1 MKLKIPNLMNIRQA
15 LSAMLVVA
23 GASLITMTSEALAGT
38 LFIVLGVFV
47 EMAAITITLSEQD
60 SRKP

>member
-1 MKLKIPNLMNIRQA
+1 MKLKIPNLKNIRQV

-23 GASLITMTSEALAGT
+23 GASLITMTREALAGT

-47 EMAAITITLSEQD
+47 EMAAVTITLSEQD
-60 SRKP
+60 TKKP